1 VRPHAPGLPRS
12 ASPRHIEARGEKES
26 RRDLA
31 LSTLAVALAVTLVS
45 TTLLSPAAG
54 GLAMTVFAAVALAA
68 ALPGPPP
75 GPFGMANRIT
85 LLRGGAA
92 AVFAGLALDPAP
104 LAGAGGWIVA
114 GAGALCLALDGV
126 DGWFA
131 RREGLATPYGARFDM
146 EVDAFTM
153 LALCALLLALGKA
166 GPWILAIGLM
176 RYAFLAA
183 GTLAPRLAR
192 PLPPSNRRRTVCAIQ
207 VGVLTLLLV
216 PPLAPPLSG
225 WIAAAAL
232 ALLAWSFGRDLAR
245 LARP

>member
-31 LSTLAVALAVTLVS
+31 LATLAVALAVTLVS

-54 GLAMTVFAAVALAA
+54 GLAMTIFAALALAA

-75 GPFGMANRIT
+75 GHYGTATPIT
-85 LLRGGAA
+85 LLRG
-92 AVFAGLALDPAP
+92 
-104 LAGAGGWIVA
+104 
-114 GAGALCLALDGV
+114 GALCLALDGV

-131 RREGLATPYGARFDM
+131 RREGRATPYGARFDM

-183 GTLAPRLAR
+183 GTLVPRLAR

-225 WIAAAAL
+225 WIAAVAL
-232 ALLAWSFGRDLAR
+232 ALLAWSFGRDVAR
-245 LARP
+245 LVRP

>member
-1 VRPHAPGLPRS
+1 LSPS
-12 ASPRHIEARGEKES
+12 ACHIDVSGEKES

-31 LSTLAVALAVTLVS
+31 LTTLSVAL
-45 TTLLSPAAG
+45 
-54 GLAMTVFAAVALAA
+54 AVALAA
-68 ALPGPPP
+68 ATLLPPTAGAAALTVFAAIALAAALAGPPP
-75 GPFGMANRIT
+75 GALGTANRIT

-104 LAGAGGWIVA
+104 LAGPGGWIVA
-114 GAGALCLALDGV
+114 ATGGVCLALDGV

-131 RREGLATPYGARFDM
+131 RREGRATPYGARLDM

-176 RYAFLAA
+176 RYAYLAA
-183 GTLAPRLAR
+183 GALVPRLAR
-192 PLPPSNRRRTVCAIQ
+192 PLPPSNRRRAVCALQ
-207 VGVLTLLLV
+207 VGVLTAL
-216 PPLAPPLSG
+216 LAPPLVPPVSG
-225 WIAAAAL
+225 WIAALAL
-232 ALLAWSFGRDLAR
+232 ALLAWSFARDLAR

>member
-1 VRPHAPGLPRS
+1 MS
-12 ASPRHIEARGEKES
+12 GEKES

-31 LSTLAVALAVTLVS
+31 LTTLTVALAVALAA
-45 TTLLSPAAG
+45 TTLLPPTGAAAA
-54 GLAMTVFAAVALAA
+54 LTIFAVVALAA
-68 ALPGPPP
+68 ALAGPPP
-75 GPFGMANRIT
+75 GALGTANRIT

-104 LAGAGGWIVA
+104 LAGPGGWIVA
-114 GAGALCLALDGV
+114 AVAGVCLALDGV

-131 RREGLATPYGARFDM
+131 RREGRATPYGARLDM

-176 RYAFLAA
+176 RYVFVAA
-183 GTLAPRLAR
+183 GALMPRLAR
-192 PLPPSNRRRTVCAIQ
+192 PLPPSNRRRAICALQ
-207 VGVLTLLLV
+207 VGVLTAL
-216 PPLAPPLSG
+216 LAPPIVPPVSG
-225 WIAAAAL
+225 WIAAFAL
-232 ALLAWSFGRDLAR
+232 ALLAWSFARDLFR